1 MPPVVPYRFKAR
13 DKVVHTNPDTGDKT
27 PGVVNK
33 TIDNDN
39 YEAYSVDFSSR
50 YGNGNDV
57 LIWGSTL
64 EHTSLVYREPPNP
77 FDLDLI

>member
-27 PGVVNK
+27 PGVVVK
-33 TIDNDN
+33 TIANDN

-50 YGNGNDV
+50 YGKDV

-64 EHTSLVYREPPNP
+64 EHTSLVYR
-77 FDLDLI
+77 